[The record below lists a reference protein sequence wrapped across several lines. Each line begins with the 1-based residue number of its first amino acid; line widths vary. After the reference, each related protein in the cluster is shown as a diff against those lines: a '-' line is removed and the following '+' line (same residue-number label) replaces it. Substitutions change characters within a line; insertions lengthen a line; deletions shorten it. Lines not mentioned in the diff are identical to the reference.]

1 MIYDRWVIVLLCFYE
16 YLDFIFL
23 VNLLLHEDA
32 VQFLNFRQEGKKR
45 SWEFKGL
52 HDAFSEILTLVQK
65 SGGTFDLTWRVLQQ
79 ALIICTVNRR
89 GEACTCKVWHVG
101 VPGFWSPPAVCKFL
115 FNAPMSQDIIY
126 SVNSMTSLN
135 TMPFYWNTWQ
145 LIDYYIDCNPATGP
159 AIPILENNGTGLARQ
174 KFSCYN
180 SYPRFTKT
188 KDHFYN
194 VLNIGD
200 FACIFYGI
208 DC

>member
-16 YLDFIFL
+16 YLAFIFL

-45 SWEFKGL
+45 IWEFKGL

-101 VPGFWSPPAVCKFL
+101 VPGFWSPPAVYGTIL
-115 FNAPMSQDIIY
+115 APPVLRS
-126 SVNSMTSLN
+126 
-135 TMPFYWNTWQ
+135 Q
-145 LIDYYIDCNPATGP
+145 LI
-159 AIPILENNGTGLARQ
+159 
-174 KFSCYN
+174 N
-180 SYPRFTKT
+180 SYFLMFLMTVGPDSGQYKSMQVSYY
-188 KDHFYN
+188 KYI
-194 VLNIGD
+194 NINHNRN
-200 FACIFYGI
+200 CIYKWV
-208 DC
+208 DY